1 MIAKMLFSGS
11 FEHHVRFDTKAK
23 AFDRGGH
30 VLVCECVQDGVLCG
44 VICAGLK
51 RVWLAGSVA
60 LIGYLFDLRCHDNYR
75 RAGVGR
81 RLSNAIEAACA
92 SSGAQRM
99 YLTVNGNNVTL

>member
-44 VICAGLK
+44 VICAGKGDVKPVLELVLMWS
-51 RVWLAGSVA
+51 RFWSSSAGRFEFGEVMWSSFRSV
-60 LIGYLFDLRCHDNYR
+60 F
-75 RAGVGR
+75 GV
-81 RLSNAIEAACA
+81 I
-92 SSGAQRM
+92 
-99 YLTVNGNNVTL
+99 